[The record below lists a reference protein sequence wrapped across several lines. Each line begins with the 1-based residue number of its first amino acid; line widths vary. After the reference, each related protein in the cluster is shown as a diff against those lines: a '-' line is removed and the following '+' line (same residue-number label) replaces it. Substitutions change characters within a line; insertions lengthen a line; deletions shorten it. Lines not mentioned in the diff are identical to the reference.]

1 MFRIG
6 NAARFFNNE
15 PFHHPSM
22 GTSILLA
29 TEQLEQ
35 GGARRTFGF
44 GMGPRE
50 GHFSPSIPCQI
61 LSLAGADRVRRRS
74 NCTAN
79 RDMMAR
85 IAGNLLGTIDRL
97 RSTGQTHGWSQK
109 FPHLM
114 ETRSP
119 KPRRETSQRAGTR
132 SHTLSMSKSQRKA
145 FIAGSPADGSNLLRS
160 GLIDQHENFEK
171 QTTKSNPTTCT
182 PRRRGREGM
191 CGG

>member
-1 MFRIG
+1 MHQWER
-6 NAARFFNNE
+6 RSCSQ
-15 PFHHPSM
+15 PSSLSKV
-22 GTSILLA
+22 G
-29 TEQLEQ
+29 
-35 GGARRTFGF
+35 RV
-44 GMGPRE
+44 
-50 GHFSPSIPCQI
+50 GHLDLGWVYGRDISLHSSPVKS
-61 LSLAGADRVRRRS
+61 SVLAGADRVRLRS

-85 IAGNLLGTIDRL
+85 IAGNLLGTIDGR

-109 FPHLM
+109 FLHLM

-119 KPRRETSQRAGTR
+119 KPRWETSQRAGTR

-160 GLIDQHENFEK
+160 ELIDQHENFEK

>member
-1 MFRIG
+1 MRHDF
-6 NAARFFNNE
+6 
-15 PFHHPSM
+15 SM
-22 GTSILLA
+22 TSLSIMHQW
-29 TEQLEQ
+29 ECRSCSQLSSLSKVGRVGHLDLGWVHE
-35 GGARRTFGF
+35 R
-44 GMGPRE
+44 
-50 GHFSPSIPCQI
+50 GHFPPSIPCQI
-61 LSLAGADRVRRRS
+61 LSLAGADRVRLRS

-119 KPRRETSQRAGTR
+119 KPRWETSQRAGTR
-132 SHTLSMSKSQRKA
+132 SHTPSMSKSQRKA

-160 GLIDQHENFEK
+160 ELIDQHENFEK
-171 QTTKSNPTTCT
+171 QMRKSNPTT
-182 PRRRGREGM
+182 
-191 CGG
+191 